1 MKKLLYFLFSTL
13 LLAGCANPRAI
24 DSSQLEGRYSVD
36 LQSFVRS
43 AFDDSDDTDLIG
55 RSAISLITNALE
67 LNVNFYGNGKG
78 VLEVDGWGIGFVEKY
93 LNSDLDKVNEFA
105 YRIDNDSVL
114 MVKNQ
119 EHDFERVGVLRKLA
133 DNYDYLQL
141 VDDDGYTI
149 NLIKTAES
157 EK

>member
-1 MKKLLYFLFSTL
+1 MKKLFYFLLTTL
-13 LLAGCANPRAI
+13 LLVGCANPRAI

-119 EHDFERVGVLRKLA
+119 EHDFECVGVLRKLA

-149 NLIKTAES
+149 NLIKTADS

>member
-1 MKKLLYFLFSTL
+1 MKKLLYFLLATL
-13 LLAGCANPRAI
+13 LLVGCANPRAI
-24 DSSQLEGRYSVD
+24 DSSKLEGRYNVD
-36 LQSFVRS
+36 LQSFVHS
-43 AFDDSDDTDLIG
+43 AFDGDTDADVFG
-55 RSAISLITNALE
+55 RSAIALIANALE

-93 LNSDLDKVNEFA
+93 FNSDLDKVNEFA

-119 EHDFERVGVLRKLA
+119 EHDFERMGVLRKQA

>member
-1 MKKLLYFLFSTL
+1 MKKLLYFLLATL
-13 LLAGCANPRAI
+13 LLVGCANPCAI
-24 DSSQLEGRYSVD
+24 DSSQLEGRYNVD

-55 RSAISLITNALE
+55 RSAISLISNALE
-67 LNVNFYGNGKG
+67 LNVSFYGNGKG

-149 NLIKTAES
+149 NLIKTADS

>member
-1 MKKLLYFLFSTL
+1 MKKLLYFLLATL
-13 LLAGCANPRAI
+13 LLAACANPRAI

-43 AFDDSDDTDLIG
+43 AFDDADDTDLIG
-55 RSAISLITNALE
+55 RSAISLIANALE

-119 EHDFERVGVLRKLA
+119 EHDFERIGVLRKLA

-149 NLIKTAES
+149 NLIKTADS

>member
-13 LLAGCANPRAI
+13 LLVGCVNPRAI

-55 RSAISLITNALE
+55 RSAISLIANALE

-149 NLIKTAES
+149 NLIKTADS

>member
-1 MKKLLYFLFSTL
+1 MKKLLYFLLATL

-43 AFDDSDDTDLIG
+43 AFDDSDDSDLFG
-55 RSAISLITNALE
+55 RSAISLIANALE

-141 VDDDGYTI
+141 VDEDGYTI

>member
-13 LLAGCANPRAI
+13 LLVGCVNPRAI
-24 DSSQLEGRYSVD
+24 DSRQLEGRYSVD

-93 LNSDLDKVNEFA
+93 LDSDLDKVNEFA

-149 NLIKTAES
+149 NLIKTADS

>member
-13 LLAGCANPRAI
+13 LLVGCVNPRAI
-24 DSSQLEGRYSVD
+24 DSSQLEYRYSVD

-55 RSAISLITNALE
+55 RSAISLIANALE

-119 EHDFERVGVLRKLA
+119 EHDFERVGVLRKLVN
-133 DNYDYLQL
+133 NYDYLQL

-149 NLIKTAES
+149 NLIKTADS

>member
-1 MKKLLYFLFSTL
+1 MKKLLYFLLATL
-13 LLAGCANPRAI
+13 LLVGCANPRAI

-43 AFDDSDDTDLIG
+43 AFDDADDTDLIG
-55 RSAISLITNALE
+55 RSAISLIANALE

-133 DNYDYLQL
+133 DSYDYLQL

-149 NLIKTAES
+149 NLIKTADS